1 MNFHPLITIAV
12 VLFFG
17 YLAFLAI
24 RKIRRDNLVE
34 VTVEDTTAEEK
45 KNLTDL
51 LYEAADVDPAGDVI
65 VTRSDDAAI
74 LEKGVIEDTQLKTLK
89 EILEEIKETKPTHSE
104 LLAKYGDIFR
114 NRSTF
119 DYDTLKALE
128 AHGVSVPLSAY
139 EQASK
144 VEEQRAEAAKE
155 FDSVL
160 TDAPVASTTEAY
172 ADAVEYK
179 KAPKKAK
186 KAVEVP
192 ESKKPANAKFTDA
205 NIREI
210 RKLYETAGHDITTL
224 SILFDASPRTIDRI
238 VKRQT
243 YVQVV

>member
-24 RKIRRDNLVE
+24 RKIRRDNAVNVVE
-34 VTVEDTTAEEK
+34 EPITEDEK
-45 KNLTDL
+45 TLTDL
-51 LYEAADVDPAGDVI
+51 LYEAAEVDPAGDVDNPG
-65 VTRSDDAAI
+65 SDAAI
-74 LEKGVIEDTQLKTLK
+74 LEKGIVDSDFETLK
-89 EILEEIKETKPTHSE
+89 GLQEQGVLIPAKAWED
-104 LLAKYGDIFR
+104 LANNIAEHAY
-114 NRSTF
+114 
-119 DYDTLKALE
+119 KAKDE
-128 AHGVSVPLSAY
+128 NI
-139 EQASK
+139 
-144 VEEQRAEAAKE
+144 EEQRAEAAKE

-186 KAVEVP
+186 KAVEIP

-243 YVQVV
+243 YAQVV

>member
-34 VTVEDTTAEEK
+34 VTVENLDETLDEK
-45 KNLTDL
+45 STPEKVEDF
-51 LYEAADVDPAGDVI
+51 DPAGDVDNPG
-65 VTRSDDAAI
+65 SDAAI
-74 LEKGVIEDTQLKTLK
+74 LEKGIIEDVQLKTLK

-160 TDAPVASTTEAY
+160 TDAPVSTTASY

-179 KAPKKAK
+179 KPSTKKAK